1 MKVILS
7 PLVAGLSGKAADTVA
22 AKWKG
27 IQYIRK
33 HTIPHNPKTAAQV
46 TQRAYFARMAV
57 WFRSLPSALTAALDA
72 LAVGQGKSG
81 YNLMAGLDLKHLAK
95 AENPEIF
102 PANPDANA
110 VFLIVDATSIVDAEI
125 NLNWVQ
131 GVATTGHFLHVFTCP
146 VDPDEVGLTEPDGWT
161 MFDAPITV
169 QSGSQAAIPVANI
182 AKSYY
187 VVGIV
192 ADTDDLTTATVF
204 SGGIGCTVTSGETP

>member
-7 PLVAGLSGKAADTVA
+7 PLVAGLSGKAADAVA

-46 TQRAYFARMAV
+46 TQRSYFARMAV

-102 PANPDANA
+102 PANPHANA
-110 VFLIVDATSIVDAEI
+110 VFSIADATSTLDAEI
-125 NLNWVQ
+125 DITWVQ

-146 VDPDEVGLTEPDGWT
+146 VDPDEALLTEPDGWT
-161 MFDAPITV
+161 MFDMPVTV
-169 QSGSQAAIPVANI
+169 EAETRSAIHVTNI
-182 AKSYY
+182 GKDYY

-192 ADTDDLTTATVF
+192 ADTNDLATATVV